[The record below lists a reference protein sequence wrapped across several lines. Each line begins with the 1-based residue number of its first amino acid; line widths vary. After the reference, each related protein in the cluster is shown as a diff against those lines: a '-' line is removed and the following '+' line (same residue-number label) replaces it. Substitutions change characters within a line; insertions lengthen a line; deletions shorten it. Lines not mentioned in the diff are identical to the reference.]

1 MRQGR
6 HDAMNPLNRTIAL
19 AAIAGFV
26 LAAQT
31 TASGAIQW
39 PWKRDRGSEE
49 LVLPPPAEGLPPGEV
64 ILLPPSTVTEVPIA
78 PNDVMARLDRAEARI
93 RELTGQVEELAFRLH
108 QTQTQL
114 QAALGGQPLPNA
126 AAAPQPVTPLPNTG
140 ATVAAAQPSGRVVID
155 APQNQPID
163 LTAMARGGAE
173 QPAAPVAPTQ
183 VVSLGEPGADYERA
197 YAAILAGDYPLA
209 EASFRGFIATYPGDQ
224 RVSDA
229 QYWLGESL
237 FARGQYRDAADEFLS
252 GYKAYPQSG
261 KAADTLLKLGL
272 SLAGLGEREAACS
285 TYAEVLKKY
294 PNSSNALRQRVA
306 TEQAVARC

>member
-1 MRQGR
+1 
-6 HDAMNPLNRTIAL
+6 MNALNRTIVL
-19 AAIAGFV
+19 AAVAGLA

-31 TASGAIQW
+31 VASSAIQW
-39 PWKRDRGSEE
+39 PWKRDRGTEE
-49 LVLPPPAEGLPPGEV
+49 VVVPPPAEGLPPGE
-64 ILLPPSTVTEVPIA
+64 ILIVPPSTVTEVPIA
-78 PNDVMARLDRAEARI
+78 PNDVIARLDRAEARI

-114 QAALGGQPLPNA
+114 QAALGGQPPANA
-126 AAAPQPVTPLPNTG
+126 AAATQPVTPLPNTG
-140 ATVAAAQPSGRVVID
+140 ATVAAAQPSGQVVID

-173 QPAAPVAPTQ
+173 QPVAPAAPAQ
-183 VVSLGEPGADYERA
+183 VVSLGDPGADYERA
-197 YAAILAGDYPLA
+197 YAAILAGDYVLA

-237 FARGQYRDAADEFLS
+237 FARGLYRDAADEFLS
-252 GYKAYPQSG
+252 GYKAHPTSG

>member
-1 MRQGR
+1 
-6 HDAMNPLNRTIAL
+6 
-19 AAIAGFV
+19 
-26 LAAQT
+26 
-31 TASGAIQW
+31 
-39 PWKRDRGSEE
+39 
-49 LVLPPPAEGLPPGEV
+49 
-64 ILLPPSTVTEVPIA
+64 
-78 PNDVMARLDRAEARI
+78 MARLDRAEAKI
-93 RELTGQVEELAFRLH
+93 RELTGQVQELAFRLR
-108 QTQTQL
+108 QTQDQL
-114 QAALGGQPLPNA
+114 QAALGGAPLPNV
-126 AAAPQPVTPLPNTG
+126 AAPPQPNAAQAPLPNTG
-140 ATVAAAQPSGRVVID
+140 ATVASAEPVRQVVVD
-155 APQNQPID
+155 VPQDQPID

-173 QPAAPVAPTQ
+173 QAPVPAASTQ
-183 VVSLGEPGADYERA
+183 VVSLGDPGADYERA
-197 YAAILAGDYPLA
+197 YAAILAGDYDMA
-209 EASFRGFIATYPGDQ
+209 EASFRVFIGTFPGDP

-237 FARGQYRDAADEFLS
+237 FARGQYREAADEFLA